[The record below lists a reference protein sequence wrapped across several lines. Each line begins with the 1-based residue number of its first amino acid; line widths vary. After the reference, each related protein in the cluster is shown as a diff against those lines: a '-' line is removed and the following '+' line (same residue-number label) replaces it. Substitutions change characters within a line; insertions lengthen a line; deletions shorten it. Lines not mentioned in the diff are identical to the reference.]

1 MEKIKNSINFIN
13 QTEVFDFNLI
23 NKSKISKW
31 IEKIIMQNNKEI
43 GEINYV
49 FLSDDDLLNYNIKY
63 LNHNDLTDVITFN
76 YCTKNIISG
85 EILIRIERV
94 TENSKVYNDNQ
105 SFKRELNRVMI
116 HGILHLLGF
125 NDKTKEERIIMRKK
139 ENKCL
144 EDLKDCKTVD

>member
-49 FLSDDDLLNYNIKY
+49 FLSDDDLLNYNKKY

-76 YCTKNIISG
+76 YCKKNIISG
-85 EILIRIERV
+85 EILISIERV
-94 TENSKVYNDNQ
+94 KENSKIYNNNQ
-105 SFKRELNRVMI
+105 SFKRELNRVII

>member
-1 MEKIKNSINFIN
+1 MHE
-13 QTEVFDFNLI
+13 
-23 NKSKISKW
+23 
-31 IEKIIMQNNKEI
+31 
-43 GEINYV
+43 
-49 FLSDDDLLNYNIKY
+49 
-63 LNHNDLTDVITFN
+63 
-76 YCTKNIISG
+76 NIISG
-85 EILIRIERV
+85 EILISIERV
-94 TENSKVYNDNQ
+94 KENSKIYNNNQ